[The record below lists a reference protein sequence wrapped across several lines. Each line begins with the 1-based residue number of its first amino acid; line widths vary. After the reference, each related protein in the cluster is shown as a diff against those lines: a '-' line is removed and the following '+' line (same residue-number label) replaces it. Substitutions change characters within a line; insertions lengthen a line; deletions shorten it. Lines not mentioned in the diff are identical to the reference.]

1 MLWIEL
7 EVAGKTRQSAESIPE
22 GRRIERKIERLR
34 EQIHYWLQSA
44 SS

>member
-7 EVAGKTRQSAESIPE
+7 EVAGKARKSSEGFPE

-34 EQIHYWLQSA
+34 EQIHYWLQ
-44 SS
+44 